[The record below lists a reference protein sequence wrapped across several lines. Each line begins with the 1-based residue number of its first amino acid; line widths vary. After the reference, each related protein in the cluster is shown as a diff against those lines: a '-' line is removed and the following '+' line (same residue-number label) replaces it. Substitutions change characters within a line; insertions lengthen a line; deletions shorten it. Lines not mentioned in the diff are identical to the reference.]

1 MTRGYQLIAA
11 LSGAIWLTACGAP
24 MEGAAPEPSME
35 EPVMVEDAGD
45 TPPGDP
51 APPPALEPVRTPE
64 PAPPVEID
72 GNFGAPVEIVIG
84 EASEEPAPSAEDVA
98 NSDEYLGDLADIEP
112 AAGEPDDGPV
122 AMSGR
127 AALRAPGLMVEN
139 EPYFLESVIGVY
151 DEVTDQQILDAQLSG
166 ALSQA
171 DPNGEQQIDL
181 VELGLSSVM
190 KVTMTGSAFDIEP
203 TAPEEQ
209 YVARNMITRWTW
221 AVTPKRTGRL
231 PLTVTFS
238 ADVEGPDGKTYTQ
251 VMNTISRII
260 EVKSLD
266 TLFEVGTRGVDEP
279 TDEAVAENAETT
291 PETPVLEPELP
302 ELDTST
308 VSVVAAGEVPFPTEA
323 CISPFTEDSTGK
335 LALIIVNQEYPAS
348 VGALNNVYQD
358 GVIVKDALEKV
369 GFSVDVCA
377 DLGRANF
384 RRTMSAFNKKVAA
397 AAAAG
402 DNPDVFFY
410 YSGHGAALAGDLA
423 GNYLIPTDLEDL
435 EPFQISA
442 DAIRL
447 DAVMGGLTAS
457 GAETIFVVSDAC
469 RNVIQA
475 KGATKGFAPVGF
487 RLRSQF
493 MFGYATD
500 WGDVALDNGHYA
512 RALAKAIIEVD
523 GPAELVFNQ
532 VQQDVAAATNDAQRP
547 RYEDG
552 LTRGY
557 RFTPAP

>member
-1 MTRGYQLIAA
+1 MSRLLLLVVGVFAA
-11 LSGAIWLTACGAP
+11 LWLSACGAP
-24 MEGAAPEPSME
+24 M
-35 EPVMVEDAGD
+35 GD
-45 TPPGDP
+45 E
-51 APPPALEPVRTPE
+51 APPPMAESPDDVEGAGSPVPPP
-64 PAPPVEID
+64 PAPVPEYAPDNNYGSPGDTYEEAVVP
-72 GNFGAPVEIVIG
+72 GGFGEDSGAY
-84 EASEEPAPSAEDVA
+84 EEVVVP
-98 NSDEYLGDLADIEP
+98 DEYLEELAAIEP
-112 AAGEPDDGPV
+112 AAGEVDDPIS
-122 AMSGR
+122 MSGR
-127 AALRAPGLMVEN
+127 AALRAPGVMIEN

-151 DEVTDQQILDAQLSG
+151 DEVTDEQILEAQMAG

-171 DPNGEQQIDL
+171 DPNGEQQIDFI
-181 VELGLSSVM
+181 ELGLSSVM
-190 KVTMTGSAFDIEP
+190 KVTMTGSAFEIEP

-209 YVARNMITRWTW
+209 YVAKSTITRWTW
-221 AVTPKRTGRL
+221 AVTPRRTGRL
-231 PLTVTFS
+231 PLTVTYS
-238 ADVEGPDGKTYTQ
+238 ADVEGPNGQIYTQ
-251 VMNTISRII
+251 VLNTISRVI

-266 TLFEVGTRGVDEP
+266 NLFEVTSRSVD
-279 TDEAVAENAETT
+279 
-291 PETPVLEPELP
+291 LEPEGTNEVSSDAAP
-302 ELDTST
+302 SEAPPAVAPTELDTST
-308 VSVVAAGEVPFPTEA
+308 LSVVAANSTPFPTEA
-323 CISPFTEDSTGK
+323 CISPAAEESSGK
-335 LALIIVNQEYPAS
+335 LALIIVNQAYPAS

-358 GVIVKDALEKV
+358 GVVVKEALEQV
-369 GFSVDVCA
+369 GFTVDVCA

-384 RRTMSAFNKKVAA
+384 RRTMSAFNQKIADVAA
-397 AAAAG
+397 TG
-402 DNPDVFFY
+402 ENPDVFFY
-410 YSGHGAALAGDLA
+410 YSGHGAALAGDMA

-469 RNVIQA
+469 RNVIEA
-475 KGATKGFAPVGF
+475 KGTTKGFAPVGF

-512 RALAKAIIEVD
+512 RALAKAITEVD

>member
-1 MTRGYQLIAA
+1 MTRGYQLAAA
-11 LSGAIWLTACGAP
+11 LVGVIWMAACGAP
-24 MEGAAPEPSME
+24 MGDASPEPVME
-35 EPVMVEDAGD
+35 EPVMIEGPNDD
-45 TPPGDP
+45 EQDSE
-51 APPPALEPVRTPE
+51 APLPPALEPVRTPE
-64 PAPPVEID
+64 PAPSVEVD
-72 GNFGAPVEIVIG
+72 ASVGAPVDIVVG
-84 EASEEPAPSAEDVA
+84 ESAEEPSLSAEEIA
-98 NSDEYLGDLADIEP
+98 ALEQELEALAEIEP
-112 AAGEPDDGPV
+112 AAGDSGDDPISM
-122 AMSGR
+122 AGR
-127 AALRAPGLMVEN
+127 AALRAPGVMLEN

-151 DEVTDQQILDAQLSG
+151 DEVTDEQILEAQMAG

-171 DPNGEQQIDL
+171 DPNGEQQIDFI
-181 VELGLSSVM
+181 ELGLSSVM
-190 KVTMTGSAFDIEP
+190 KVTMTGSAFEIEP

-209 YVARNMITRWTW
+209 YVASGTITRWTW

-231 PLTVTFS
+231 PLTVTYS

-251 VMNTISRII
+251 VMNTISRVI

-266 TLFEVGTRGVDEP
+266 TLFEVSSRSVEET
-279 TDEAVAENAETT
+279 AVGNEETGPEIVVPEAET
-291 PETPVLEPELP
+291 P
-302 ELDTST
+302 ELDTSS
-308 VSVVAAGEVPFPTEA
+308 VSVVASGEVPFPTED
-323 CISPFTEDSTGK
+323 CISPLTDDNAGK
-335 LALIIVNQEYPAS
+335 LALIIVNQDYPAS
-348 VGALNNVYQD
+348 VGALSNVYQD
-358 GVIVKDALEKV
+358 GVIVKDALEQV
-369 GFSVDVCA
+369 GFTVDVCA

-384 RRTMSAFNKKVAA
+384 RRMMSAFNSKVAA
-397 AAAAG
+397 AAATG
-402 DNPDVFFY
+402 ENPDVFFY

-469 RNVIQA
+469 RNIIDA
-475 KGATKGFAPVGF
+475 KGTTKGFAPVGF

-500 WGDVALDNGHYA
+500 WGEVALDNGHYA
-512 RALAKAIIEVD
+512 RALAKAITEVD

-532 VQQDVAAATNDAQRP
+532 VQQDVAAVTNDAQRP